1 MTVATPVGHPF
12 GAVAEA
18 LARAANPARF
28 VRWEQLVAQTGYC
41 AHPVRLSGRVTAV
54 DRATGEAAPMYE
66 SAAEPDGVLLTACG
80 NRRENVCPTCSA
92 TYRADTWQLV
102 AAGLRGGKGVPATV
116 AAHPRL
122 FVTVTAPS
130 FGAVHSARQVRNRAQ
145 VCRPRMR
152 RKLCSH
158 GRPLGCPLR
167 HGANDPVLGT
177 PMCPDCYDYAGAVL
191 FNAYAPE
198 LWRRFTQDVSRQLA
212 ARAGV
217 SECRLRELVRLAFV
231 KVAEGQRRGLVH
243 FHAVF
248 RLDAAGDPL
257 HVAPPPAQFTAEL
270 LTGAIQAAASRVE
283 VTTPPVRAGAPGAV
297 LRFGEQLDIRNLGA
311 IGADGLDASP
321 ERLDERT
328 VAAYL
333 AKYVTKSTTSTELS
347 DRRFSDADIDAL
359 DPAKHLNRMALTASE
374 LAVVP
379 GLTDRRLRRWAHMLG
394 FRGHVASKSRRY
406 STTMT
411 ALRRARVTHRVAQR
425 HGEGGPTDPWG
436 RPLDTAEDT
445 GTVLLIADWRFAG
458 VGHRTAG
465 DAWLAQTAAADARE
479 RRDGARLAL
488 RTTAGGGDRTGE
500 ASFP

>member
-1 MTVATPVGHPF
+1 MTVAAPVGPPF

-18 LARAANPARF
+18 LARAANPARYD
-28 VRWEQLVAQTGYC
+28 RWEQLVAQTGYC
-41 AHPVRLSGRVTAV
+41 SHPVRLSGRVTAV

-116 AAHPRL
+116 TAHPRL

-130 FGAVHSARQVRNRAQ
+130 FGAVHSARKVQHRAQ

-152 RKLCSH
+152 RKRCPH
-158 GRPLGCPLR
+158 GRPVGCPVR
-167 HGANDPVLGT
+167 HGADDPVLGT
-177 PMCPDCYDYAGAVL
+177 PICPDCYDYAGAVL

-198 LWRRFTQDVSRQLA
+198 LWRRLTQDVTRQLA
-212 ARAGV
+212 HRAGL
-217 SECRLRELVRLAFV
+217 SQRQLRELVRLAFV

-257 HVAPPPAQFTAEL
+257 HVAPPPARFTAEML
-270 LTGAIQAAASRVE
+270 AGAIRAAAARVE
-283 VTTPPVRAGAPGAV
+283 VTTPPIRAGAPGVV
-297 LRFGEQLDIRNLGA
+297 LRFGEQLDIRTLPTGREDDGA
-311 IGADGLDASP
+311 GSP
-321 ERLDERT
+321 GRLDERT

-347 DRRFSDADIDAL
+347 DRRFTDADFDAL
-359 DPAKHLNRMALTASE
+359 DPAKHLDRMALTAWE
-374 LAVVP
+374 LAAVP
-379 GLTDRRLRRWAHMLG
+379 GLADRRLRRWAHMLG
-394 FRGHVASKSRRY
+394 FRGHVSSKSRRY

-411 ALRRARVTHRVAQR
+411 ALRRARVEHRVAQR
-425 HGEGGPTDPWG
+425 CTEGGQTDPWG
-436 RPLDTAEDT
+436 RPLDSAEDT

-465 DAWLAQTAAADARE
+465 DAWLAQTAAANARE
-479 RRDGARLAL
+479 RRNTARLAL
-488 RTTAGGGDRTGE
+488 RTTAGGGNRTGA

>member
-1 MTVATPVGHPF
+1 MTQVALVDRPL
-12 GAVAEA
+12 GALAEA
-18 LARAANPARF
+18 LARAANPAGYD
-28 VRWEQLVAQTGYC
+28 RWQQLVAQTGFC
-41 AHPVRLSGRVTAV
+41 SHPVRLSGRVTAV

-116 AAHPRL
+116 TAHPRL

-130 FGAVHSARQVRNRAQ
+130 FGAVHSSRQVRHRAQ
-145 VCRPRMR
+145 VCRPRTR
-152 RKLCSH
+152 RKLCPH
-158 GRPLGCPLR
+158 GRPVGCAVR
-167 HGANDPVLGT
+167 HGEDEPVLGT
-177 PMCPDCYDYAGAVL
+177 PICPDCYDYAGAVL

-217 SECRLRELVRLAFV
+217 SQCRLRELVRLAFV

-257 HVAPPPAQFTAEL
+257 DVAPPPARFTAEL
-270 LTGAIQAAASRVE
+270 LAAAIRAAAARVA
-283 VTTPPVRAGAPGAV
+283 VTTPPVADGAPGVV
-297 LRFGEQLDIRNLGA
+297 LRFGEQLDIRNLGTTET
-311 IGADGLDASP
+311 DGVAGSP
-321 ERLDERT
+321 GRLDERT

-347 DRRFSDADIDAL
+347 DRRFTEADIDAL
-359 DPAKHLNRMALTASE
+359 DPAKHLDRMALTAWE

-394 FRGHVASKSRRY
+394 FRGHVSSKSRRH

-411 ALRRARVTHRVAQR
+411 ALRRARVDHRVAQR
-425 HGEGGPTDPWG
+425 SAGGGQTDPWG
-436 RPLDTAEDT
+436 RRLGTSEET

-458 VGHRTAG
+458 AGHRTAG
-465 DAWLAQTAAADARE
+465 DAWLAQTAAANARE
-479 RRDGARLAL
+479 RRNAARLAL

>member
-1 MTVATPVGHPF
+1 VTVAAPVDRPF

-18 LARAANPARF
+18 LARASDPGRF
-28 VRWEQLVAQTGYC
+28 TRWEQLVAQTGHC

-54 DRATGEAAPMYE
+54 DRATGEAASMYE

-80 NRRENVCPTCSA
+80 NRRENVCPTCSV
-92 TYRADTWQLV
+92 TYRGDTWQLV

-116 AAHPRL
+116 TAHPRL

-130 FGAVHSARQVRNRAQ
+130 FGAVHSARKVRHRAQ
-145 VCRPRMR
+145 VCRPRTR
-152 RKLCSH
+152 RKLCPH
-158 GRPLGCPLR
+158 GRPVGCAAR
-167 HGANDPVLGT
+167 HGEDETVLGT
-177 PMCPDCYDYAGAVL
+177 PICPDCYDYPGAVL

-198 LWRRFTQDVSRQLA
+198 LWRRFTQDVTRQLA

-217 SECRLRELVRLAFV
+217 SQRRLRELVRLAYV

-257 HVAPPPAQFTAEL
+257 HVAPPPARFTPEL
-270 LTGAIQAAASRVE
+270 LAAAIRAAAARVE
-283 VTTPPVRAGAPGAV
+283 VTTPPVAAGTPGVV
-297 LRFGEQLDIRNLGA
+297 LRFGEQLDIRDLGP
-311 IGADGLDASP
+311 ADIDGVDVSP
-321 ERLDERT
+321 GRLDERT

-347 DRRFSDADIDAL
+347 DRRFTAADIDAL
-359 DPAKHLNRMALTASE
+359 DPGRHLDRMALTAWE

-379 GLTDRRLRRWAHMLG
+379 GLGDRRLRRWAQMLG
-394 FRGHVASKSRRY
+394 FRGHVSSKSRRY

-411 ALRRARVTHRVAQR
+411 ALRRARVDHRVAQR
-425 HGEGGPTDPWG
+425 HGEGGLTDPWG
-436 RPLDTAEDT
+436 RPLDTTEDT

-458 VGHRTAG
+458 VGHRTGG
-465 DAWLAQTAAADARE
+465 DAWLAQTAATNARD
-479 RRDGARLAL
+479 RRDAARLAL

>member
-1 MTVATPVGHPF
+1 MTVAALVDRPF

-28 VRWEQLVAQTGYC
+28 DRWEQLVAQTGYC

-54 DRATGEAAPMYE
+54 DRATGKAAPMYE

-116 AAHPRL
+116 AAHPRR

-130 FGAVHSARQVRNRAQ
+130 FGAVHSSRKVRNRAQ

-152 RKLCSH
+152 RKRCPH
-158 GRPLGCPLR
+158 GRPVGCPVR
-167 HGANDPVLGT
+167 HGVDDPVLGT
-177 PMCPDCYDYAGAVL
+177 PICPDCYDYVGAVL

-198 LWRRFTQDVSRQLA
+198 LWRRFTQDVTRQLA
-212 ARAGV
+212 ARAGL
-217 SECRLRELVRLAFV
+217 SQRRLRELVRLAFV
-231 KVAEGQRRGLVH
+231 KVAEGQRRGIVH

-257 HVAPPPAQFTAEL
+257 HVAPPPTRFTAEM
-270 LTGAIQAAASRVE
+270 LTAAIRAAAARVE
-283 VTTPPVRAGAPGAV
+283 VTTPPVRAGAPGMV
-297 LRFGEQLDIRNLGA
+297 LRFGEQLDIRSLPTGREE
-311 IGADGLDASP
+311 GDASP

-347 DRRFSDADIDAL
+347 DRRFTEADIDAL
-359 DPAKHLNRMALTASE
+359 DPAKHLDRMALTAWG

-379 GLTDRRLRRWAHMLG
+379 GLADRRLRRWAHMLG
-394 FRGHVASKSRRY
+394 FRGHVTSKSRRY

-411 ALRRARVTHRVAQR
+411 ALRRARVEHRVAQR
-425 HGEGGPTDPWG
+425 SAGGGQTDPWG
-436 RPLDTAEDT
+436 RPLDSTEDT

-465 DAWLAQTAAADARE
+465 DAWLAQTAAANARE
-479 RRDGARLAL
+479 RRAAARLAL
-488 RTTAGGGDRTGE
+488 RTTAEGGDRTGE